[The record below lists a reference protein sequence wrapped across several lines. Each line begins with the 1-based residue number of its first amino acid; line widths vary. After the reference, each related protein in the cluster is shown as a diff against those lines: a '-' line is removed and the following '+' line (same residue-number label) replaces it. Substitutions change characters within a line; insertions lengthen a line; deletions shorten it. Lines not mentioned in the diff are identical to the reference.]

1 MLSTIKIVS
10 GAEGT
15 PWTDAQRACVM
26 EVRSEHK
33 LNDLTSFSILMHDI
47 PDRRSDTE
55 RRLLDVG
62 RKVAVLVRPDRDDNW
77 TVLFQGKVTE
87 IETHE
92 TQGVIG
98 STILYKGVDIR
109 AVMAGRSFTGS
120 WSGQVSDVIAQ
131 LIRLDFPDCVVDP
144 PENNTLDATEN
155 PLAQNSNNLDF
166 LRDQAV
172 AVGFN
177 FWVSYATVAE
187 DAFGGV
193 LDALDPRPPSVTIT
207 PTIHWGQ
214 SPYLA
219 AKIGGPSLGGGA
231 PTLPLLGGDDAA
243 GPITFLVHV
252 TGRAC
257 PNVTKFEVVTD
268 GQQVAVMETAQP
280 NTGLAGLIP
289 DAGANPFA
297 SAGDADA
304 PVVFFVPRVVRATPE
319 DEAVNLA
326 LETARGF
333 NRRVKLSTTLR
344 RIKTICYPHDLAVL
358 EGVAPALAEIQ
369 FRISEAVHVIR
380 LDDHF
385 MDLVLESDGDLPATD
400 TTETLLEGA
409 LG

>member
-10 GAEGT
+10 GADGT

-33 LNDLTSFSILMHDI
+33 LNDLTSFSILMHDV
-47 PDRRSDTE
+47 PDRRSDTD

-62 RKVAVLVRPDRDDNW
+62 RKVAVLVRPDRAADW

-92 TQGVIG
+92 TQGGIG

-120 WSGQVSDVIAQ
+120 WSGRVSDVMTQ
-131 LIRLDFPDCVVDP
+131 LIRLDFPECVVDAP
-144 PENNTLDATEN
+144 DNNTLDADEN
-155 PLAQNSNNLDF
+155 PLAQNGNNLDF

-177 FWVSYATVAE
+177 FWVGYATVAE
-187 DAFGGV
+187 DAFGGA
-193 LDALDPRPPSVTIT
+193 LSALDPRPPSVTIT
-207 PTIHWGQ
+207 PIIHWGQ

-219 AKIGGPSLGGGA
+219 AKIGGPPLGGA
-231 PTLPLLGGDDAA
+231 LPLPGTDSPA
-243 GPITFLVHV
+243 GPVTFKVHV
-252 TGRAC
+252 TGRTC
-257 PNVTKFEVVTD
+257 PNVMSFEVTSD

-280 NTGLAGLIP
+280 NTGLGGQIP
-289 DAGANPFA
+289 AAGANPFA
-297 SAGDADA
+297 AAGDPDA

-333 NRRVKLSTTLR
+333 DRRVKLSTTLR
-344 RIKTICYPHDLAVL
+344 RIRTICQPHDLAVL
-358 EGVAPALAEIQ
+358 QGVAPALAGIQ

-380 LDDHF
+380 IDDHF
-385 MDLVLESDGDLPATD
+385 MDLVLESDGDLPAAD
-400 TTETLLEGA
+400 TPLTLLEGA
-409 LG
+409 FA